1 MGDRPSNLDSGAVI
15 IASTAALINRD
26 DQHRCPNGFPSA
38 SCWSGIRTRASPPTA
53 PSKLKGNGRHIQQTQ
68 RFAIR
73 GPRFSWKRHFRRTTP
88 SSSHH
93 RGRNGQRAPNL
104 LEGQGDPGRPWS
116 YPLAETSKSD
126 AEEPWA
132 ACDTRPGA
140 GSTSAGA
147 REGAGDVRHS
157 QLGGDVLIAQR
168 IDLGRWVRRPSRP
181 IAHGPPPAVSL
192 PDAVGPPSQKRVN
205 GAIPARRPQL
215 DSP

>member
-1 MGDRPSNLDSGAVI
+1 MSKRF
-15 IASTAALINRD
+15 T
-26 DQHRCPNGFPSA
+26 SA

-53 PSKLKGNGRHIQQTQ
+53 PSKLKGNGRHVQQTQ

-93 RGRNGQRAPNL
+93 RGRNGQRPPNL

-126 AEEPWA
+126 ADSPGLPVTLAEEA
-132 ACDTRPGA
+132 AQRAPERVR
-140 GSTSAGA
+140 A
-147 REGAGDVRHS
+147 RGTFAIVSWEAMV
-157 QLGGDVLIAQR
+157 IAQR
-168 IDLGRWVRRPSRP
+168 IDLGRWGGEALTAD
-181 IAHGPPPAVSL
+181 AHGPPQAVSL

-205 GAIPARRPQL
+205 GAIPAVARRPQL